1 MFLLTNNHILD
12 KNSIKIGND
21 IIFDHKNKPVSNVL
35 EISNNRRTFTNE
47 ELDYTC
53 IEIFEKDKIFEN
65 DEIKRIFKIDQNIL
79 ENNISSMENIDI
91 FILQYPLGNELSFSE
106 GKIVSITEEKIQYTA
121 STNHGSSGSPIIK
134 RDNYCVIGL
143 HVGSE
148 KKKIKTEICNFGL
161 NIIAIINDIKKNIS
175 QKENF
180 IKDSREDLFNIKNEK
195 SIKNEKKET
204 NQLIWIKKKIAVYD
218 IKNKELSNKI
228 KNSNEGSKIYGFIN
242 KGNDS
247 YLNSSLQLL
256 TRIKELKDGV
266 FNYEKKYK
274 INEDNDTEGKL
285 FIEFKKML
293 NLIENSKKSIYNW
306 SLSS

>member
-79 ENNISSMENIDI
+79 ENNISSMESIDI
-91 FILQYPLGNELSFSE
+91 FILQYPLGNEVSFSE
-106 GKIVSITEEKIQYTA
+106 GKIVSINEEKIHYTA
-121 STNHGSSGSPIIK
+121 STNHGSSGWPIIK

-148 KKKIKTEICNFGL
+148 KKKKPRF
-161 NIIAIINDIKKNIS
+161 
-175 QKENF
+175 
-180 IKDSREDLFNIKNEK
+180 
-195 SIKNEKKET
+195 
-204 NQLIWIKKKIAVYD
+204 
-218 IKNKELSNKI
+218 
-228 KNSNEGSKIYGFIN
+228 
-242 KGNDS
+242 
-247 YLNSSLQLL
+247 
-256 TRIKELKDGV
+256 
-266 FNYEKKYK
+266 
-274 INEDNDTEGKL
+274 
-285 FIEFKKML
+285 
-293 NLIENSKKSIYNW
+293 
-306 SLSS
+306 